1 MIIYGGKLLFDA
13 FQSRPDTSP
22 DSVWRI
28 HCAKVRKQGCSAIAT
43 RRSANDKDSSES
55 VPDTV
60 ARRFHNTVRLPDF
73 SNHGLKKSGEI
84 DVIQSSDVE
93 LFRTL
98 LLVSANIFL
107 SSKTSADL
115 KCILEGT

>member
-1 MIIYGGKLLFDA
+1 M
-13 FQSRPDTSP
+13 
-22 DSVWRI
+22 
-28 HCAKVRKQGCSAIAT
+28 AIAT
-43 RRSANDKDSSES
+43 RRNANDKDSSES

-98 LLVSANIFL
+98 LFFLHLPAVSLTFRSKRRSSCSNIFAL
-107 SSKTSADL
+107 ANNMALNFLARKERSDKGFFVFMSDPSYP
-115 KCILEGT
+115 